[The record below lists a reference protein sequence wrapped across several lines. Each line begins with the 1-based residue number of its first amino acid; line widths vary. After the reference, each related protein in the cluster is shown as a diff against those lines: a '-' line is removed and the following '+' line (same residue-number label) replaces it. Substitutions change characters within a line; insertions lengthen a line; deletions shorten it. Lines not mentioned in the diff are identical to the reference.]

1 MERCAAREIVRAVAG
16 SSEKDSIQA
25 EIGQDVIDAAVRSV
39 ERRMED
45 DEVTVI
51 EVEAPQAAASDE
63 DLAASPE
70 SSAIPEDP
78 VATPATA
85 EEVAALREEV
95 ESLKAQV
102 EFSQAKGRETMERL
116 REAHER
122 AKDAQERMV
131 RAAADLENYR
141 KRAQKEKEEVQR
153 FGSEKL
159 LKDLLPV
166 MDNLDRALEAAA
178 KSTDIDSF
186 QKGVAMTRKSFEDA
200 LARHGVKSF
209 SAKGQPFDP
218 RMHEAIQQV
227 ETADVPVGHV
237 AFEVVR
243 GFFLNERLV
252 RPALVVVAR
261 APEAPAPIDTTSN
274 TPPESAEAPS
284 SPDGE
289 PRAEATE
296 QQSDST
302 SGGSQ

>member
-1 MERCAAREIVRAVAG
+1 MRAVAG

-45 DEVTVI
+45 EEVTVI
-51 EVEAPQAAASDE
+51 EVEAPQAAASE
-63 DLAASPE
+63 DADASV
-70 SSAIPEDP
+70 APEDSVTP
-78 VATPATA
+78 QDSPAPPATA
-85 EEVAALREEV
+85 EEVAQLRQEV

-122 AKDAQERMV
+122 AKEAQDRMV

-166 MDNLDRALEAAA
+166 MDNMDRALDAAT
-178 KSTDIDSF
+178 KSPDIESF

-200 LARHGVKSF
+200 LGRHGVKSF

-227 ETADVPVGHV
+227 ETADTPAGHV
-237 AFEVVR
+237 VYEVVR

-252 RPALVVVAR
+252 RPAMVVVAR
-261 APEAPAPIDTTSN
+261 APEAPAPVVEAAASEAASS
-274 TPPESAEAPS
+274 TPAPAEDSPPAEA
-284 SPDGE
+284 E
-289 PRAEATE
+289 PRAEAPE
-296 QQSDST
+296 QHTDST

>member
-1 MERCAAREIVRAVAG
+1 MRAVAG

-45 DEVTVI
+45 EEVTVI
-51 EVEAPQAAASDE
+51 EVEAREAPASE
-63 DLAASPE
+63 DADASV
-70 SSAIPEDP
+70 APEDSVP
-78 VATPATA
+78 PQDSPAPPATA
-85 EEVAALREEV
+85 DEVAQLRQEV

-122 AKDAQERMV
+122 AKEAQDRMV

-166 MDNLDRALEAAA
+166 MDNMDRALEAAT
-178 KSTDIDSF
+178 KSPDIESF

-200 LARHGVKSF
+200 LGRHGVKSF

-227 ETADVPVGHV
+227 ETADTPAGHV
-237 AFEVVR
+237 VYEVVR

-252 RPALVVVAR
+252 RPAMVVVAR
-261 APEAPAPIDTTSN
+261 APEAPAPVVEAAAVEAASS
-274 TPPESAEAPS
+274 TPAPAEDSPPAEA
-284 SPDGE
+284 E
-289 PRAEATE
+289 PRAEAPE
-296 QQSDST
+296 QHTDST

>member
-1 MERCAAREIVRAVAG
+1 MSTVAG
-16 SSEKDSIQA
+16 ASEKDSIQA

-39 ERRMED
+39 ERRMEEE

-51 EVEAPQAAASDE
+51 EVEASGSPSSSDEGVAVSTEDPAPVAAA
-63 DLAASPE
+63 
-70 SSAIPEDP
+70 
-78 VATPATA
+78 TA
-85 EEVAALREEV
+85 DEVAALRQEV
-95 ESLKAQV
+95 EALKAQV
-102 EFSQAKGRETMERL
+102 EFSQAKGRETLERL
-116 REAHER
+116 RDAHER
-122 AKDAQERMV
+122 AKEAQERMV

-166 MDNLDRALEAAA
+166 LDNLDRALEAATKA
-178 KSTDIDSF
+178 PDLDSF

-200 LARHGVKSF
+200 LGRHGVKSF

-227 ETADVPVGHV
+227 ETADTPPGHV
-237 AFEVVR
+237 AYEVVR
-243 GFFLNERLV
+243 GFFLNDRLV
-252 RPALVVVAR
+252 RPAMVVVAR
-261 APEAPAPIDTTSN
+261 APAESAPVEATSSPPQPEAP
-274 TPPESAEAPS
+274 TPSAE
-284 SPDGE
+284 GE

-296 QQSDST
+296 QSDSST

>member
-1 MERCAAREIVRAVAG
+1 MREIVRAVAG
-16 SSEKDSIQA
+16 SNEKGSIQTD
-25 EIGQDVIDAAVRSV
+25 IGQDVIDAAVRSV
-39 ERRMED
+39 ERHMD
-45 DEVTVI
+45 DEEEVTVV
-51 EVEAPQAAASDE
+51 EVEASEPSAADAVDAPSAEETTPAAA
-63 DLAASPE
+63 
-70 SSAIPEDP
+70 
-78 VATPATA
+78 ATP
-85 EEVAALREEV
+85 EEVAALRQEV
-95 ESLKAQV
+95 ESLKAQL
-102 EFSQAKGRETMERL
+102 EFSQAKGREMMERL
-116 REAHER
+116 RETHER
-122 AKDAQERMV
+122 TKDAQERTV

-178 KSTDIDSF
+178 KSPDIDSF

-200 LARHGVKSF
+200 LGRHGVKSF

-227 ETADVPVGHV
+227 ETADVPAGHV
-237 AFEVVR
+237 VFEVVR

-261 APEAPAPIDTTSN
+261 APAPVEASTVTEPAGAAQASPSGTEGASA
-274 TPPESAEAPS
+274 PP
-284 SPDGE
+284 
-289 PRAEATE
+289 
-296 QQSDST
+296 QSENS

>member
-1 MERCAAREIVRAVAG
+1 MRAVAG
-16 SSEKDSIQA
+16 SNEKGSIQTD
-25 EIGQDVIDAAVRSV
+25 IGQDVIDAAVRSV
-39 ERRMED
+39 ERHMDDD

-51 EVEAPQAAASDE
+51 EMEAPGAPSEDVAEAPPAEESAPAAA
-63 DLAASPE
+63 
-70 SSAIPEDP
+70 
-78 VATPATA
+78 ATP
-85 EEVAALREEV
+85 EEVAALRQEV
-95 ESLKAQV
+95 ESLKAQL

-116 REAHER
+116 RETHER
-122 AKDAQERMV
+122 TKDAQERTL

-166 MDNLDRALEAAA
+166 LDNLDRALDAAA
-178 KSTDIDSF
+178 KSPDIDSF

-200 LARHGVKSF
+200 LGRHGVKAF

-227 ETADVPVGHV
+227 ETADVPAGHV
-237 AFEVVR
+237 AHEVVR

-252 RPALVVVAR
+252 RPAMVVVAR
-261 APEAPAPIDTTSN
+261 PPAPVAEPAAAPAAVESKEASPASASAAEGTTV
-274 TPPESAEAPS
+274 PPQPE
-284 SPDGE
+284 
-289 PRAEATE
+289 
-296 QQSDST
+296 DS